1 MAERLFKTP
10 DGKFVTVDEAYAQ
23 QALQRG
29 YEPAT
34 EAQFEASKHP
44 IQAGVESAARALTF
58 GASDSFVGNLLD
70 DNPARVA
77 ARATENPTA
86 ATVGGAVGMAPLA
99 LTGAGGVARGAAGL
113 ALREAAVGGL
123 AGISSAMGEASLEN
137 QPLTAETLAT
147 HAVSGALMG
156 GTLSLA
162 GSGATALVSK
172 GASTLTKKFGGKTLS
187 DVLKDASAGID
198 ERILLKGDSGGLQR
212 LARRGGT
219 PRGVV
224 DFARKEG
231 IPLDFTPENLDKVI
245 AVQRRVGAEVGDA
258 FRVMDETRPFGAAL
272 EEGVTSAGRP
282 KAIAA
287 RDVQANL
294 IQRVEDR
301 IKERFKGDLAH
312 REELGKFLAK
322 ELEPLKADSE
332 VTWQGLYKLQEKMRE
347 MVGYGELGV
356 KKKVYDIGRK
366 ELRDAIFSEAEKAG
380 VIGAGEMKRLQT
392 EYAQTAFLED
402 VFKRNLGKDAAR
414 GFGPNLMGMAGG
426 ALFGGGNPL
435 GGLAGAYGAQFAREK
450 GPGLISA
457 ALRKMAESK
466 VLAGG
471 AKSLA
476 NHFESILSISP
487 EILGPFKGAILQAA
501 AHGPDAILATHLQL
515 ANGPHGQDY
524 MARTGL
530 EPENAQE
537 TQQFGAKLAILESM
551 KHAELAKQA
560 TLDEAVNGLFLQ
572 KRKTPTLAK
581 TTPDDFETI
590 TNNIKNILTN
600 PESVFGAVPP
610 DVNAA
615 APATANA
622 AMATVMKAAQYLDSK
637 APKNPYAGLPP
648 SVAQKWQPSPVDL
661 DRFGR
666 YKQAVENPE
675 VVLKNMAN
683 GYISPEQVEA
693 IKAVYP
699 ALYEDLR
706 QKIGERLMEQ
716 TKPITYQQKMAFG
729 MLLGPAAVGMSHQ
742 QVQILQSATNQLSSG
757 KDGAAGAKPDGRQVV
772 DQNKNL
778 ETQAQRLEER

>member
-86 ATVGGAVGMAPLA
+86 AAVGGAVGMAPLA

-147 HAVSGALMG
+147 HAVSGALAG

-162 GSGATALVSK
+162 GSGATTLVSK

-231 IPLDFTPENLDKVI
+231 IPLDFTPENLGKVE
-245 AVQRRVGAEVGDA
+245 ATMQRVHDATAEA
-258 FRVMDETRPFGAAL
+258 FRKMDAVKPFGAAL

-294 IQRVEDR
+294 AQGVIDTVEA
-301 IKERFKGDLAH
+301 RFKNRIALRDEVDGFV
-312 REELGKFLAK
+312 KK
-322 ELEPLKADSE
+322 WLEPIKTDKTISWE
-332 VTWQGLYKLQEKMRE
+332 KLYNLQSDLRKK
-347 MVGYGELGV
+347 VGYGDLGAQ
-356 KKKVYDIGRK
+356 KEVYDIGRK
-366 ELRDAIFSEAEKAG
+366 ELRDAIFAEAEKAG
-380 VIGAGEMKRLQT
+380 IAAPGVLKKLQVDF
-392 EYAQTAFLED
+392 AQAAFLED
-402 VFKRNLGKDAAR
+402 VFTKNLGKEAAR

-435 GGLAGAYGAQFAREK
+435 AGLVGAYGAQLAREK
-450 GPGLISA
+450 GPGLVSA

-515 ANGPHGQDY
+515 ANGPYGQDY

-551 KHAELAKQA
+551 KQVELAKQA

-581 TTPDDFETI
+581 TTPNDFETI
-590 TNNIKNILTN
+590 TNNIKNILTD

-729 MLLGPAAVGMSHQ
+729 MLLGPAAVGMSPQ

-757 KDGAAGAKPDGRQVV
+757 KDGAAGAKPDGRQTV